1 MGAFVLGEPCSG
13 SKMKMDRTGVSFA
26 LTGGWSITGGRGER
40 KAPDR
45 RQQGGLM
52 GSRRLTGGW
61 RTPRREAVEGI
72 RKTGASIGEA
82 GTLEF
87 LAGLC
92 VLASFRDA
100 RHIELVNNNLCLIP
114 SAADLGG
121 AEFLGASGPNF
132 QEKKHG

>member
-1 MGAFVLGEPCSG
+1 MGAFVLGDPCSG
-13 SKMKMDRTGVSFA
+13 SKMKMDRTSVSFA
-26 LTGGWSITGGRGER
+26 FTGGWSNTGGLGGR
-40 KAPDR
+40 KTPNR

-61 RTPRREAVEGI
+61 RTPRPEAVESI
-72 RKTGASIGEA
+72 RSTNPSIDEA

-100 RHIELVNNNLCLIP
+100 RHTELVNNNSCLFP

-121 AEFLGASGPNF
+121 AESMGASWPNL
-132 QEKKHG
+132 QEK